1 MNLVQKKLMKFSLIM
16 PTWNGSA
23 TVIDTLYSLSKIKFD
38 QHQFEVIVCD
48 DCSTDTTVF
57 DIKKFKKKNKIKNLL
72 VIENNK
78 NLGYPGNISRASK
91 YSSGEYIF
99 LIGQDDL
106 LSYDILEHY
115 NQILNDKKIGAI
127 CRPYYAFDSD
137 FRKPIRYKKL
147 LHNKQKHPE
156 IITIFQPFDRVHQ
169 VFNTLDQ
176 LSGLCMKKS
185 FIQKDFHKDV
195 FPCHVYPFMSVFLKH
210 PIVYTNK
217 YLVAVR
223 VNSSQCLNVSSI
235 YDKSPVQ
242 SWIDLF
248 ESFDI
253 NKNLKKYMIKNFVC
267 SNWIG
272 LFQIRNYSKKPY
284 KFFLREVFIM
294 LKHNKL
300 NFINIYFII
309 TFFICLLTPRKYLS
323 NFVNYI
329 KENINS
335 KLVPNIDT
343 SKF

>member
-1 MNLVQKKLMKFSLIM
+1 
-16 PTWNGSA
+16 
-23 TVIDTLYSLSKIKFD
+23 
-38 QHQFEVIVCD
+38 
-48 DCSTDTTVF
+48 
-57 DIKKFKKKNKIKNLL
+57 
-72 VIENNK
+72 
-78 NLGYPGNISRASK
+78 
-91 YSSGEYIF
+91 
-99 LIGQDDL
+99 
-106 LSYDILEHY
+106 
-115 NQILNDKKIGAI
+115 
-127 CRPYYAFDSD
+127 
-137 FRKPIRYKKL
+137 
-147 LHNKQKHPE
+147 
-156 IITIFQPFDRVHQ
+156 
-169 VFNTLDQ
+169 
-176 LSGLCMKKS
+176 
-185 FIQKDFHKDV
+185 
-195 FPCHVYPFMSVFLKH
+195 MSVFLKH